1 MNEGLVHTTQ
11 PINELLEEIPVLEAF
26 SNFSPKIQGYKKERN
41 EHMKTRINITYPV
54 LALACF
60 ALSPGTQALNNE
72 GDIGNGNTVEA
83 RS

>member
-1 MNEGLVHTTQ
+1 
-11 PINELLEEIPVLEAF
+11 
-26 SNFSPKIQGYKKERN
+26 
-41 EHMKTRINITYPV
+41 MKTRINITYPA

-60 ALSPGTQALNNE
+60 AFSPGTQALNKE